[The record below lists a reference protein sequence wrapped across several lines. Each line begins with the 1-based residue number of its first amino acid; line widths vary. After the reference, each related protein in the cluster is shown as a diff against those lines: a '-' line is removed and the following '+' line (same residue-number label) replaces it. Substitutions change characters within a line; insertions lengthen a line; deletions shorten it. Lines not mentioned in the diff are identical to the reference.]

1 MKISSDEFNDLIM
14 VIKRRIGVDKRN
26 GKTIKYEDID
36 SYIDKGLEFIP
47 ISLTDEDRAEVFRAI
62 ETEEAIKHTKGNCI
76 FDDYDDPHNWY
87 EHAEIEDEHF
97 WRLYSKYLLEES
109 SLDDKSIDILDKKTL
124 PAIMNCLCNPKEAH
138 EGRRLIRGLVIG
150 DVQSGKTATY
160 SGLICKAVDAGY
172 KVVILLAGITENL
185 RQQTQERIDQGI
197 VGLEIKRDDI
207 TKIEKPKRVG
217 VGKYDKQLLA
227 SSYTTQSSDFVG
239 QKDSIFVS
247 LEAQR
252 SVVLFV
258 VKKNVSVLTKLHNWL
273 KYNNYDHSEE
283 CVNAPLLLI
292 DDEADNASVNT
303 SKDETNP
310 TKTNAIIRKICNL
323 FKTASYVGFT
333 ATPFANVFIDPDS
346 VDEMKNAD
354 LFPEHFTYT
363 LPTPSTYIGAKQIF
377 NAGSKY
383 YRNIKYIID
392 IDEPDYG
399 DGCWR
404 DWARTHIDELNAG
417 AFYYRHQKEWNGI
430 LPDSLKEAIYCFFLA
445 NTIRDLRGQSS
456 APRSMLVNMSRFVK
470 VQNVIKEEVERIYD
484 EFKSIVEKDFNSD
497 SCKNTNLPLYK
508 ELKQLWDKHYSFVSD
523 VSFERV
529 VRKENLFKA
538 IECIKVLVV
547 NGLKSSGKLD
557 YKENPSLRV
566 IAVGGM
572 ALSRGLTLEG
582 LLTSYFYRNTATF
595 DVLMQMGR
603 WFGYRKGYE
612 DIFQIWTSEES
623 AIWYDEISMASED
636 LKEELKE
643 MFAQRLTPKDFGIK
657 VRDNCQEL
665 QITAGN
671 KMRQSFNLDIQ
682 ESYYGNIYETP
693 YISLNATHNTLNLEQ
708 VTWLAEELFKRNL
721 SFDKFKNNTS
731 LIVKDVPKDIVAAFV
746 KNIKSSKVNPSF
758 NTEYILDFITDENTV
773 GLEHWDIVFQ
783 SGESDKCYEIP
794 HIASVRCAARTVH
807 VENNAIAVSSR
818 RKLLS
823 TQEGAYGL
831 SEDQLNFVK
840 RKCKEQWRK
849 EGKNENREIPNRAYF
864 EHLADRKPLLII
876 MLIEPVRTEGKDEKK
891 KLSEYREALGGDK
904 MVAFAIGFP
913 GVKGAQNIKHY
924 KANKIYY
931 QQFMQ
936 DESEDIEDNET
947 IQ

>member
-1 MKISSDEFNDLIM
+1 MNITNEEFNDLIM
-14 VIKRRIGVDKRN
+14 VIMRRIGTDKRN
-26 GKTIKYEDID
+26 GKTIKYEDIN
-36 SYIDKGLEFIP
+36 SYIDKGLEFLP
-47 ISLTDEDRAEVFRAI
+47 VVLSAEDRAEVFHAI
-62 ETEEAIKHTKGNCI
+62 ETEEAIKHTTGNCI

-87 EHAEIEDEHF
+87 EHAQIEDEHF
-97 WRLYSKYLLEES
+97 WRLYSRYLHEES
-109 SLDDKSIDILDKKTL
+109 SLDEKSIALLDKTTL
-124 PAIMNCLCNPKEAH
+124 PAIMNCLCNPKEEH
-138 EGRRLIRGLVIG
+138 DGRRLIRGLIIG

-185 RQQTQERIDQGI
+185 RQQTQERIDNGI

-207 TKIEKPKRVG
+207 TKIERSKHVG

-239 QKDSIFVS
+239 QKNSIFVS
-247 LEAQR
+247 LGAQR
-252 SVVLFV
+252 VVLFV
-258 VKKNVSVLTKLHNWL
+258 VKKNVSVLTKLYNWL
-273 KYNNYDHSEE
+273 KNNNYDHLEE
-283 CVNAPLLLI
+283 CINAPLLLI

-354 LFPEHFTYT
+354 LFPEHFIYT

-377 NAGSKY
+377 NPSAKY
-383 YRNIKYIID
+383 YRNIRLIVD

-399 DGCWR
+399 DEAWR
-404 DWARTHIDELNAG
+404 DWERTHLDDLNSG
-417 AFYYRHQKEWNGI
+417 PFYYRHKKEWNGM
-430 LPDSLKEAIYCFFLA
+430 LPNSLKESVYCFFLA
-445 NTIRDLRGQSS
+445 NVIRDLRGQSS
-456 APRSMLVNMSRFVK
+456 APRSMLINMSRFVK
-470 VQNVIKEEVERIYD
+470 VQNVIKEVVEQIYN
-484 EFKSIVEKDFNSD
+484 EFKSVVEKDFNSD
-497 SCKNTNLPLYK
+497 SLKNIDLPLYK
-508 ELKQLWDKHYSFVSD
+508 ELYRLWHKHYSFVSD

-529 VRKENLFKA
+529 AKKENLFKA
-538 IECIKVLVV
+538 IEDIKVLVV
-547 NGLKSSGKLD
+547 NGLKSSAKLD
-557 YKENPSLRV
+557 YKEKPSLRV

-623 AIWYDEISMASED
+623 ASWYDEISMASEA
-636 LKEELKE
+636 LKEDLQE
-643 MFAQRLTPKDFGIK
+643 MLTQQLTPKDFGIK

-665 QITAGN
+665 QITASN
-671 KMRQSFNLDIQ
+671 KMRESYNLDIQ
-682 ESYYGNIYETP
+682 ESFYGNIFETP
-693 YISLNATHNTLNLEQ
+693 YISLNVTQNTLNLKQ
-708 VTWLAEELFKRNL
+708 VSWLTETLYERHFSFENFKG
-721 SFDKFKNNTS
+721 NTS
-731 LIVKDVPKDIVAAFV
+731 LMVRDVTKDIITTFV
-746 KNIKSSKVNPSF
+746 KNIQSSRVNPHF
-758 NTEYILDFITDENTV
+758 DPEEIFKFISDSNTV
-773 GLEHWDIVFQ
+773 GLEKWDIVFQ
-783 SGESDKCYEIP
+783 SGTSNKCFEIP
-794 HIASVRCAARTVH
+794 HIASVKCAARTVH
-807 VENNAIAVSSR
+807 IENNAIAVSSR

-831 SEDQLNFVK
+831 SQEQINIVK
-840 RKCKEQWRK
+840 NKCKEQWCK
-849 EGKNENREIPNRAYF
+849 EGKNENRYIPNKAYF

-876 MLIEPVRTEGKDEKK
+876 TLIEPVRKEGHDEKR
-891 KLSEYREALGGDK
+891 KLSEYREALGEDK

-913 GVKGAQNIKHY
+913 GIKNVQNVKHY
-924 KANKIYY
+924 KVNKIYY

-947 IQ
+947 I

>member
-1 MKISSDEFNDLIM
+1 MNITNEEFNDLIM
-14 VIKRRIGVDKRN
+14 VIMRRIGTDKRN

-47 ISLTDEDRAEVFRAI
+47 VVLTDEDRAEVFRSI
-62 ETEEAIKHTKGNCI
+62 ETEEAIKHTTGNCI

-87 EHAEIEDEHF
+87 EHTQIEDEHF
-97 WRLYSKYLLEES
+97 WRLYSRYLSEES
-109 SLDDKSIDILDKKTL
+109 SLDEKSIDLLNKTTL
-124 PAIMNCLCNPKEAH
+124 PAIMNCLCNPKEEH
-138 EGRRLIRGLVIG
+138 EGRRLVRGLVIG

-207 TKIEKPKRVG
+207 TKLEKPKRVG
-217 VGKYDKQLLA
+217 VGKYDKLLLA
-227 SSYTTQSSDFVG
+227 SSYTTQSSDFIG
-239 QKDSIFVS
+239 QKDSIAVS

-273 KYNNYDHSEE
+273 KSSNYDHVEG

-303 SKDETNP
+303 NKDETNP

-346 VDEMKNAD
+346 VDEMENAD
-354 LFPEHFTYT
+354 LFPEHFIYT

-377 NAGSKY
+377 HTDSKY
-383 YRNIKYIID
+383 HRNIRLIVD

-399 DGCWR
+399 DEAWR
-404 DWARTHIDELNAG
+404 DWERTHLDDLNSG
-417 AFYYRHQKEWNGI
+417 PFYYRHKKEWNGI
-430 LPDSLKEAIYCFFLA
+430 LPDSLKESVYCFFLA
-445 NTIRDLRGQSS
+445 NVIRDLRGQSS
-456 APRSMLVNMSRFVK
+456 APRSMLINMSRFVK
-470 VQNVIKEEVERIYD
+470 VQNVIKEDVESIYN
-484 EFKSIVEKDFNSD
+484 EFKSIVEKDFCND
-497 SCKNTNLPLYK
+497 SYKNTTLPLYN
-508 ELKQLWDKHYSFVSD
+508 ELKRLWNKHYSFVSD
-523 VSFERV
+523 ISFERV
-529 VRKENLFKA
+529 AKKDNLFKA
-538 IECIKVLVV
+538 IENIKILVV

-557 YKENPSLRV
+557 YKETPSLRV

-623 AIWYDEISMASED
+623 ASWYDEISMASED
-636 LKEELKE
+636 LKNELKE

-665 QITAGN
+665 QITASN
-671 KMRQSFNLDIQ
+671 KMRQAYNLDIQ
-682 ESYYGNIYETP
+682 ESFYGNIYETP
-693 YISLNATHNTLNLEQ
+693 YISLNVALNTLNLEQ
-708 VTWLAEELFKRNL
+708 VNRLTQVLYERNF
-721 SFDKFKNNTS
+721 SFDNFKNNTS
-731 LIVKDVPKDIVAAFV
+731 LIVKDVPKDIISAFIE
-746 KNIKSSKVNPSF
+746 KIKCSKVNPNF
-758 NTEYILDFITDENTV
+758 NTEELLGFITDVNTV
-773 GLEHWDIVFQ
+773 GLEKWDIVFQ
-783 SGESDKCYEIP
+783 SGNSDKCYEIP
-794 HIASVRCAARTVH
+794 HIESVKCAARTVH
-807 VENNAIAVSSR
+807 IENNAITVSSR

-831 SEDQLNFVK
+831 SKEQLGTVK
-840 RKCKEQWRK
+840 DKCREQWRK

-864 EHLADRKPLLII
+864 EHLANRKPLLII
-876 MLIEPVRTEGKDEKK
+876 MLIEPLRIEGKDEKR
-891 KLSEYREALGGDK
+891 KLSEFRESLGEDK
-904 MVAFAIGFP
+904 IVAFAIGFP
-913 GVKGAQNIKHY
+913 GIKNVHNVKHY
-924 KANKIYY
+924 KVNKIYY

-947 IQ
+947 I